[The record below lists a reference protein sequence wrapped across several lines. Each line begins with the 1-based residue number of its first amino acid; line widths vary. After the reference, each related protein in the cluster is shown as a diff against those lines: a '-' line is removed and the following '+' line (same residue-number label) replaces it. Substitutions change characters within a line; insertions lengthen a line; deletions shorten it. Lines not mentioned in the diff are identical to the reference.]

1 MMLPNMRLKPFFF
14 SMFPDSTQS
23 SAVLPAPVLSVQPS
37 SGVVAHGDVLPFQCS
52 MPSLPP
58 QSQLQSRNYN
68 SRPMTFFLL
77 RTDEGTGVTS
87 AVSQSPA
94 SQMSNGVFSVGPVEG
109 KDGGEYACLYQVTK
123 KRGLVNS
130 TVSNKI
136 QVIITGE
143 NKDLP
148 SL

>member
-1 MMLPNMRLKPFFF
+1 MSL
-14 SMFPDSTQS
+14 DSTQS
-23 SAVLPAPVLSVQPS
+23 SPVLPAPVLSVQPS
-37 SGVVAHGDVLPFQCS
+37 SGLVTHGDMLSFQCS

-58 QSQLQSRNYN
+58 QSQIQSRNYK
-68 SRPMTFFLL
+68 SRPTTFFLL
-77 RTDEGTGVTS
+77 RTDGGTGVTS
-87 AVSQSPA
+87 AVPQPPA
-94 SQMSNGVFSVGPVEG
+94 SQMSNVHPQPGVFSVGPVVGEE
-109 KDGGEYACLYQVTK
+109 GGEYACLYQITK

-130 TVSNKI
+130 TVSNKV